1 MPRTCQKHQR
11 LWRGLPGI
19 LQPTFS
25 HENQRCFVETESSR
39 CMILAFKT
47 TDRNEKKTK
56 KKEKSAV
63 MINLSYNEETG
74 QPMSWHWQDDPRKAA
89 QPTGKLKT
97 PKVRRTCCAAH
108 RCSNR
113 QLLGRAV
120 CVSAQR
126 RPFLA
131 WTLQPGGSH
140 CVEGGSWTQAGNY
153 FHEKSPSQ
161 EANTLLGHELVS
173 QVAGYSAG

>member
-1 MPRTCQKHQR
+1 MSKTSASVERSAWDSSAHIFSWEPAMLCGNWIQQMYDFS
-11 LWRGLPGI
+11 
-19 LQPTFS
+19 LQ
-25 HENQRCFVETESSR
+25 
-39 CMILAFKT
+39 T
-47 TDRNEKKTK
+47 TDKNEKKK
-56 KKEKSAV
+56 KKKSAV
-63 MINLSYNEETG
+63 TINVSYNEETG
-74 QPMSWHWQDDPRKAA
+74 QPMSWHWQDDLRKAA
-89 QPTGKLKT
+89 QPTGKLKN

-131 WTLQPGGSH
+131 WTLQAGGSH
-140 CVEGGSWTQAGNY
+140 CVEGGSWTQGGNY

-161 EANTLLGHELVS
+161 EANTLLGHELLS